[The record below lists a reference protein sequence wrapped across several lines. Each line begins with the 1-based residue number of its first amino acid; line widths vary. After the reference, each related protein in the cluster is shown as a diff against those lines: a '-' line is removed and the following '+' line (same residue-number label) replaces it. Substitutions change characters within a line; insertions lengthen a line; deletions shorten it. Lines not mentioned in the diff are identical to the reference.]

1 MFVRSYRFT
10 LYQYFLPGTFDLSGI
25 PPAPRGI
32 PKIDVTFDL
41 DANGILNVSALE
53 NSTGNSKKIT
63 IKNDKGRLSQKDIER
78 MLAEAERYKE
88 EDERQRDRVA
98 SKNSLES
105 YVFGV
110 KQAVDDCGNKLSSE
124 DKKKVQKECD
134 NCIKWLDSNQSAEKD
149 EYEYKLKEMTRTCG
163 SIMTKLHRGG
173 GQKSGDDGPTIEE
186 VD

>member
-1 MFVRSYRFT
+1 M
-10 LYQYFLPGTFDLSGI
+10 
-25 PPAPRGI
+25 

-88 EDERQRDRVA
+88 EDDRQRDRVA

-105 YVFGV
+105 YVYGV
-110 KQAVDDCGNKLSSE
+110 KQAVEDCGNKLSSE

-134 NCIKWLDSNQSAEKD
+134 NCIKWLDSNQMAEKD
-149 EYEYKLKEMTRTCG
+149 EFEYKLKEMTRTCG
-163 SIMTKLHRGG
+163 PIMTKLHKGG
-173 GQKSGDDGPTIEE
+173 GQDKSGDDGPTIEE